1 MRESITLY
9 ELNSLVR
16 EVLETSLEEEY
27 WVQGE
32 LSEGRV
38 GYGGHFYGELI
49 QKDERTDKIVA
60 KARVT
65 CWGNHYNLLALR
77 FNHETGETLKA
88 GMKVLLLVHVSFH
101 EQFGYSLNILDIDAS
116 FSLGNMMQRRMAI
129 LHQLEK
135 DGTINDNKDIPMPML
150 TQRIAIISS
159 ASAAG
164 YGDFCNQLKNNEYG
178 FYFQWQLFPA
188 IMQGTHVEESIIS
201 ALQQIADES
210 EQWDVAVIIRGG
222 GATSDLSDFD
232 SYPLASCITQFPIP
246 VITGIGHDRDETVLD
261 HVAHT
266 HLKTPTAVA
275 DFLINTLCTTAARL
289 DELTQRLT
297 TGIQLEVEKKKQ
309 TLEQLAVKI
318 PLTFGNIRTREE
330 YKISTIWERL
340 RNAATLRKEK
350 ELHKLQLTEQKISA
364 LDPYSL
370 LKRGYS
376 VTLHEGK
383 IVRDIQALK
392 PGDQIT
398 TKLEQGEILSII
410 RQCKKN

>member
-1 MRESITLY
+1 
-9 ELNSLVR
+9 
-16 EVLETSLEEEY
+16 
-27 WVQGE
+27 
-32 LSEGRV
+32 
-38 GYGGHFYGELI
+38 
-49 QKDERTDKIVA
+49 
-60 KARVT
+60 
-65 CWGNHYNLLALR
+65 
-77 FNHETGETLKA
+77 
-88 GMKVLLLVHVSFH
+88 
-101 EQFGYSLNILDIDAS
+101 
-116 FSLGNMMQRRMAI
+116 
-129 LHQLEK
+129 
-135 DGTINDNKDIPMPML
+135 ML

-164 YGDFCNQLKNNEYG
+164 YGDFCSQLKNNEYG
-178 FYFQWQLFPA
+178 FHFLWQLFPA

-330 YKISTIWERL
+330 YKISTIWECL